1 MITVLIADDEE
12 NVSQLIKALIRWDE
26 LDLQFLGS
34 VNNGETEFDVICKQ
48 NPDIVITDIRMPEM
62 DGLEVIRKA
71 RELNLDTKF
80 IVVSGYR
87 LFEYAQNA
95 IRYGVED
102 FLLKPI
108 NQTELNNVLEK
119 IIDQKQQL
127 QKQQN
132 DQEQI
137 QSVLE
142 KSRNILYDELLQKLL
157 QHAPETEDVQE
168 TNRQYHLNFKDTY
181 YQAIVL
187 QLDQTRK
194 DIEYKNQDTF
204 VLNKLIEIAET
215 SLAPITQE
223 KIILKSNPS
232 IICVLN
238 LNSEPDGAVSKEYSK
253 LFGVLQ
259 NYVLGFEQY
268 ALTMGVGFAV
278 TGMKNSGDS
287 IVSAI
292 NAVRCRVI
300 LGSDKTINASEYHPA
315 PAGSVRNIVDCYK
328 SEMVNAIECFDEEKL
343 NSVISE
349 MFRALNAIQAT
360 DGDVFLKIHDQI
372 ITVLSEMVPQFEKQ
386 TADLKLD
393 LEEIGSRNF
402 SIKEIEL
409 FLKEKLRT
417 FLRSCKEFQLSQINK
432 PIRDAK
438 LYIGQNY
445 GEKVTLEN
453 IADYVNLNAVY
464 FSVLFKKETGLNF
477 SSYLLNVRM
486 NAAKEFLRTGNDTIA
501 AIAEKVGYKDAKHFS
516 QVFSKAVGIKPAMYR
531 KIYS

>member
-12 NVSQLIKALIRWDE
+12 NVGQLIKALIRWEE
-26 LDLQFLGS
+26 LDLQFLGF
-34 VNNGETEFDVICKQ
+34 VNNGKTEFDVICKQ
-48 NPDIVITDIRMPEM
+48 KPDIVITDIRMPEM

-71 RELNLDTKF
+71 KELKLDTKF

-108 NQTELNNVLEK
+108 NQTELNNVLQK
-119 IIDQKQQL
+119 IFVHKQKL

-137 QSVLE
+137 QNVLK

-157 QHAPETEDVQE
+157 QQAPETKDVQE
-168 TNRQYHLNFKDTY
+168 INKQYHLNLKDTC

-187 QLDQTRK
+187 QLDKTRK

-204 VLNKLIEIAET
+204 VLNKLIEIAEA
-215 SLAPITQE
+215 SLAPVTQE
-223 KIILKSNPS
+223 KIVLRRNPR

-238 LNSEPDGAVSKEYSK
+238 FNSEPDGAVLKEYSQ

-268 ALTMGVGFAV
+268 ALTMGIGSAE
-278 TGMKNSGDS
+278 TGIKNCGDS

-292 NAVRCRVI
+292 NAAQCRVI
-300 LGSDKTINASEYHPA
+300 LGSDKKINASEYHPA
-315 PAGSVRNIVDCYK
+315 PAGSVRNVVDCYK
-328 SEMVNAIECFDEEKL
+328 NELVNAVECFDEEKL

-349 MFRALNAIQAT
+349 TFRALNAIQAT

-372 ITVLSEMVPQFEKQ
+372 IAVLSEMVPQFEKQ
-386 TADLKLD
+386 TVDLKLD
-393 LEEIGSRNF
+393 FEEINSRNF
-402 SIKEIEL
+402 SVKEIEL
-409 FLKEKLRT
+409 FLKEKLRI

-438 LYIGQNY
+438 LYIGQKY

-453 IADYVNLNAVY
+453 ISEYVNLNPVY

-486 NAAKEFLRTGNDTIA
+486 NAAKELLRSGNDTIA
-501 AIAEKVGYKDAKHFS
+501 AIAERVGYKDTKHFS
-516 QVFSKAVGIKPAMYR
+516 QVFTKAVGIKPAMYR